1 MELKAGLLVR
11 QYRLIEKLGSGGMGE
26 IYKAQDTRLNRFVAI
41 KVLPPS
47 QSGNPE
53 MQRRFIQEAQAASA
67 LNHPNIITIYDII
80 QDGDAQYIVM
90 EYVAGE
96 TLQSM
101 IPTSGLRT
109 PQVLRYAAQ
118 MADALSVA
126 HAAGIIHRDLKP
138 ANVMVTKSELVKLLD
153 FGLAKWTGQTSPLGA
168 PQAAS
173 ATVTLGAYTSDQA
186 TLSESPLTVE
196 GAILGTLN
204 YMSPEQA
211 EGKRVDARA
220 DIFSFGAVLY
230 EMTTGRRAFEGD
242 STIAILS
249 AVLRD
254 DVTPLKVVAPEAP
267 RELDHIIGQC
277 LRKDPGARW
286 QSMREVELQLTAL
299 RRKSD
304 SGILYQAQSAGPA
317 TVVIPK
323 PAAPK
328 KSPKPLLQRAGSLR
342 LLYVSAGVAVLA
354 AVSLSGWWWNSH
366 RHANDQPSAAVAAP
380 APVASPP
387 APAATALGPNPT
399 VPAASSPNPAPTQP
413 VNGPAANPQRSSPAN
428 AAAAPPAVTPPQ
440 ASPAAPPAPVAIN
453 TSAPT
458 DASSPAP
465 TPKVV
470 SDNKPAQLVSVKLN
484 DALPFRIVLTEDVP
498 ADIAEGQSVSFR
510 VVDGLQV
517 GDAVVIAKGATV
529 TGEVMGEVGK
539 KRFLG
544 IGAGSKLSFRLL
556 YTQSVEDEKVRVR
569 AIAALKAD
577 SAPVRPFDT
586 GKGSKSKEVAAPR
599 GTEYIAYIDGEQ
611 TVSVHKQ
618 SR

>member
-11 QYRLIEKLGSGGMGE
+11 QYRLMEKLGSGGMGE

-47 QSGNPE
+47 QSGNRE
-53 MQRRFIQEAQAASA
+53 MQRRFIQEAQSASA

-96 TLQSM
+96 TLQNL
-101 IPTSGLRT
+101 IPAGGLPV

-153 FGLAKWTGQTSPLGA
+153 FGLAKWTGQSSPLGA
-168 PQAAS
+168 PQAAT
-173 ATVTLGAYTSDQA
+173 ATVTLGAYSADQA
-186 TLSESPLTVE
+186 TLTESPLTVE
-196 GAILGTLN
+196 GSILGTLN

-242 STIAILS
+242 STVAILS

-254 DVTPLKVVAPEAP
+254 EVAPLAVAAPEAP

-277 LRKDPGARW
+277 LRKDQNARW
-286 QSMREVELQLTAL
+286 QSMREVELELTAL

-304 SGILYQAQSAGPA
+304 SGILYQAK
-317 TVVIPK
+317 TVVSSPVAS
-323 PAAPK
+323 PSRAAARP
-328 KSPKPLLQRAGSLR
+328 SRRPVIYASVGIALLA
-342 LLYVSAGVAVLA
+342 VIGVA
-354 AVSLSGWWWNSH
+354 GWWWNSH
-366 RHANDQPSAAVAAP
+366 RQTTHPPSAAVAVP
-380 APVASPP
+380 APVAPAPTPVAAPTPNSPNSTPAPVITARVPPAINNAPPNPSQISPFNKATAPLAATPPQPSPAAPATANAP
-387 APAATALGPNPT
+387 APAANAPS
-399 VPAASSPNPAPTQP
+399 AAIASKVAPE
-413 VNGPAANPQRSSPAN
+413 
-428 AAAAPPAVTPPQ
+428 
-440 ASPAAPPAPVAIN
+440 
-453 TSAPT
+453 
-458 DASSPAP
+458 
-465 TPKVV
+465 
-470 SDNKPAQLVSVKLN
+470 NKSAQLMSVKLN
-484 DALPFRIVLTEDVP
+484 DALPFRIVLADDVP
-498 ADIAEGQSVSFR
+498 ADTAEGQSVSFR
-510 VVDGLQV
+510 VADGLQV
-517 GDAVVIAKGATV
+517 GDSTVIAKGAIV

-539 KRFLG
+539 KKFFG
-544 IGAGSKLSFRLL
+544 IGGGSKLSFRLL
-556 YTQSVEDEKVRVR
+556 YAESVENEKIRVR
-569 AIAALKAD
+569 AISAMKAD
-577 SAPVRPFDT
+577 SAPMRPFET
-586 GKGSKSKEVAAPR
+586 SKASRSKEVVAQR

-611 TVSVHKQ
+611 TVSVHKL
-618 SR
+618 SH